1 MLRSFAL
8 TVCTAILCGCAASD
22 AAQTNASDAG
32 LQGENA
38 ADSIDLGSSEKV
50 DPTKYEG
57 ATAAIEK
64 GIGKYEGQF
73 HRVGISND
81 SIIYTSVVS
90 RNATAGT
97 VLAWDV
103 TVLRELSQPL
113 DVKLMVG
120 LWQYNCRVRNVIW
133 LHSLSVNNR
142 YQVVDQS
149 TPYFQE
155 AGIDPNSAADEMQKF
170 ACGESNSARPVRDI
184 LIDADSIF
192 TATN

>member
-8 TVCTAILCGCAASD
+8 TVGTAILCGCAASD
-22 AAQTNASDAG
+22 AAQTNAADAG
-32 LQGENA
+32 RRGENA
-38 ADSIDLGSSEKV
+38 ADSIGLASSEKV
-50 DPTKYEG
+50 DPTNYEG

-97 VLAWDV
+97 ALAWDV

-120 LWQYNCRVRNVIW
+120 LWQYNCRARNVIW
-133 LHSLSVNNR
+133 LHSLSVNDR

-155 AGIDPNSAADEMQKF
+155 AGIDPNSTADEMQKF
-170 ACGESNSARPVRDI
+170 ACGGANSARPVRDI

-192 TATN
+192 TTTK